1 VKLRSLGWE
10 PWVQRLR
17 ALVRSG
23 HRVTVWNRTPE
34 KASSL
39 VSDGAV
45 LASSAALAVA
55 ASPVVIVWVDNY
67 DVTRT
72 ILGADE
78 VAARLS
84 GRVLVQLST
93 GSPQEARDSES
104 WALERGV
111 EYLDG
116 AILAFPDQI
125 ATPDATILVSGAES
139 AFRRGE
145 PLLKIFAENLS
156 FLGEKVGSASALDC
170 AVLSFFAGGL
180 LGAVHGARICEAE
193 GLRVD
198 EFGSLLAD
206 IAPLLGGDVKH
217 LGETISGGQVRE
229 SPSCVEDMGGSV
241 RTDPAASARG
251 PDQFRVSDFCLSA
264 FPERYYGRLRNGGS
278 CFPHQSSA
286 RRRLTLRFTGRPSA
300 AGELKR

>member
-1 VKLRSLGWE
+1 MSEASVIGLGAMGSA
-10 PWVQRLR
+10 LAR

-23 HRVTVWNRTPE
+23 RRITVWNRTME

-45 LASSAALAVA
+45 LATSAALAVA
-55 ASPVVIVWVDNY
+55 AGPVVIVCVDNY

-78 VAARLS
+78 VAAGLS

-93 GSPQEARDSES
+93 GSPEEARDSEA
-104 WALERGV
+104 WARERGV
-111 EYLDG
+111 QYLDG
-116 AILAFPDQI
+116 AILAFPNQI

-139 AFRRGE
+139 AFRRSE
-145 PLLKIFAENLS
+145 PLLKLFAENLS

-170 AVLSFFAGGL
+170 AVLSFFVGGL

-206 IAPLLGGDVKH
+206 IAPVLGGDVKH
-217 LGETISGGQVRE
+217 LGETIQVGKYENPQAALKTWAAALGRILQQARE
-229 SPSCVEDMGGSV
+229 AQINSEFP
-241 RTDPAASARG
+241 TFASAL
-251 PDQFRVSDFCLSA
+251 FRKGITAGFEMEEVASLIKV
-264 FPERYYGRLRNGGS
+264 LR
-278 CFPHQSSA
+278 A
-286 RRRLTLRFTGRPSA
+286 DA
-300 AGELKR
+300 

>member
-1 VKLRSLGWE
+1 MSEVSVIGLGAMGSA
-10 PWVQRLR
+10 LAR

-23 HRVTVWNRTPE
+23 HRVTVWNRTME

-45 LASSAALAVA
+45 LASSATSAVA
-55 ASPVVIVWVDNY
+55 ASPVVIVCVDNY

-78 VAARLS
+78 VAAGLS
-84 GRVLVQLST
+84 GKVLVQVST
-93 GSPQEARDSES
+93 GSPQEARDSEA
-104 WALERGV
+104 WARERGV

-139 AFRRGE
+139 AFRTSE
-145 PLLKIFAENLS
+145 PLLKILAENLS
-156 FLGEKVGSASALDC
+156 FLGEKVGAASALDC
-170 AVLSFFAGGL
+170 AVLSFFVGGL
-180 LGAVHGARICEAE
+180 LGSLHGARICEAE

-206 IAPLLGGDVKH
+206 TAPILGGDVKH
-217 LGETISGGQVRE
+217 LGETIQVGKYENPQAALKTWAAALGRIVQQARDAQINSE
-229 SPSCVEDMGGSV
+229 FPIF
-241 RTDPAASARG
+241 ASALFQKG
-251 PDQFRVSDFCLSA
+251 ITAGYEMEEVSSLIKV
-264 FPERYYGRLRNGGS
+264 LR
-278 CFPHQSSA
+278 
-286 RRRLTLRFTGRPSA
+286 
-300 AGELKR
+300 AGA